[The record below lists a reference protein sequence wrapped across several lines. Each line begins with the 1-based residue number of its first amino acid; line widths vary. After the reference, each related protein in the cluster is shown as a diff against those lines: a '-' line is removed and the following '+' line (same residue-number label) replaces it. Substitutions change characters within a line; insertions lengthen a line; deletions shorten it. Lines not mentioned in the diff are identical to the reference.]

1 MRSKVTAQAMARA
14 TGSGVLA
21 LVIAFPLF
29 ASPANA
35 AGRVSYPKEL
45 HGFWIPEG
53 GNCPAPGQSYDGD
66 QMMDITASQLRGY
79 EEVSKP
85 TKVTLLSKAPKAWKI
100 ESLIDIGPSDRY
112 EKDVPRIF
120 VLNKWTLAAVDE
132 ANTTVFKRCQSGR

>member
-1 MRSKVTAQAMARA
+1 MRSKVPAMARA
-14 TGSGVLA
+14 TGIGVLA
-21 LVIAFPLF
+21 LAIACPLL

-53 GNCPAPGQSYDGD
+53 GTCPAPGQSYDGD
-66 QMMDITASQLRGY
+66 QMMDISAGRLLGY
-79 EEVSKP
+79 EEASKP
-85 TKVTLLSKAPKAWKI
+85 TKVTLLSKAPKTWKI

-120 VLNKWTLAAVDE
+120 VLAKWTLAAVDE
-132 ANTTVFKRCQSGR
+132 NNTTVFKRCPTAR

>member
-1 MRSKVTAQAMARA
+1 MRSNMAAQAMARA

-21 LVIAFPLF
+21 LVFACQLL

-53 GNCPAPGQSYDGD
+53 NNCPAPGQSYDGD
-66 QMMDITASQLRGY
+66 QMMDISASQLLGY
-79 EEVSKP
+79 EEASKP
-85 TKVTLLSKAPKAWKI
+85 TKVTLLSKVPKTWKI

-120 VLNKWTLAAVDE
+120 VLAKWTLAAVDE
-132 ANTTVFKRCQSGR
+132 DSTTVFKRCQIDR